1 MMPVFGMYDKEGNLA
16 VNFNMI
22 AGIPNIPQGAP
33 VCVTIKSKEKIIE
46 ISKRFAKEASITLNL
61 SQIVNVQKQT
71 IKGNYDSQKTLNR
84 AAIGGYMFGPIGALV
99 GGSTT
104 GTGTRTKTNIIIA
117 YRPSN
122 GEDIK
127 GIVLEIYAATNNPER
142 FMEELKKAAN
152 II

>member
-1 MMPVFGMYDKEGNLA
+1 MPIFGMYDKEGNMA

-46 ISKRFAKEASITLNL
+46 ISKRLVKEASITLNL
-61 SQIVNVQKQT
+61 SQIVNVQKQ
-71 IKGNYDSQKTLNR
+71 IVKGNYNNQKMLNR

-127 GIVLEIYAATNNPER
+127 GILLEVYAATNNPDR
-142 FMEELKKAAN
+142 FIDALKKEAN